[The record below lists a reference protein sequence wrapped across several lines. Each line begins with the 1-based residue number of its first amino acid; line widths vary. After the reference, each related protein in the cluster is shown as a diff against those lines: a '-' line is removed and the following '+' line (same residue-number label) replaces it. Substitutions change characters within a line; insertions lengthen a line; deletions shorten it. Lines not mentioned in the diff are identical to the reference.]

1 MEVPAYCNV
10 VGVLNDNLTPSV
22 PLENAWAI
30 FERTIISALS
40 TYVSNVFVNR

>member
-30 FERTIISALS
+30 FERTISAFS